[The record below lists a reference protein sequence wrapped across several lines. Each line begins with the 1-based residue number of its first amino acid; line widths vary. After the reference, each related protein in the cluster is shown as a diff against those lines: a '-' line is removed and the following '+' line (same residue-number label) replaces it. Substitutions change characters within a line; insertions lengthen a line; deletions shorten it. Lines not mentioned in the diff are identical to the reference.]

1 MYMCV
6 YIYPVRNTETHWY
19 QNISFQLPIWNG
31 MRNEIENIGLLHTY
45 FELKLWVEDTISTK
59 LKAGFQ
65 LKKVSVTT
73 FILSYLLT
81 FHNFR
86 ISLSD
91 IWVVWITIWWARP
104 FFKIQKQSADLER
117 NWIFRK
123 DKWYKHW
130 LKFKTSNGCFLL
142 TKWTSARFGPHIFW
156 KLAQYFLNRLK
167 HWNKTTIFLAP
178 HIIIH
183 FLS

>member
-31 MRNEIENIGLLHTY
+31 MRNEIENIGLLHTF

-73 FILSYLLT
+73 LS
-81 FHNFR
+81 FH
-86 ISLSD
+86 I
-91 IWVVWITIWWARP
+91 
-104 FFKIQKQSADLER
+104 
-117 NWIFRK
+117 
-123 DKWYKHW
+123 
-130 LKFKTSNGCFLL
+130 C
-142 TKWTSARFGPHIFW
+142 
-156 KLAQYFLNRLK
+156 
-167 HWNKTTIFLAP
+167 
-178 HIIIH
+178 
-183 FLS
+183 

>member
-6 YIYPVRNTETHWY
+6 YIYPVHNTETHWY
-19 QNISFQLPIWNG
+19 RNISFQLPIWNG
-31 MRNEIENIGLLHTY
+31 MRNEIENIGLLHTF
-45 FELKLWVEDTISTK
+45 FELKLWDEDTISTK

-130 LKFKTSNGCFLL
+130 LKFETSNGCFLL
-142 TKWTSARFGPHIFW
+142 TKWTSVRFRPHIFG